1 MNRQQRRKL
10 QRIQKRNEKKQ
21 RIEEA
26 SFDTTKIGKISIEGV
41 LDKMFGRSTVCERI
55 QDAEEKGRT
64 FSQQEI
70 DIIHEFKAEIDHEN
84 ELELKKMMKMIE
96 EDKKCP

>member
-26 SFDTTKIGKISIEGV
+26 TFNITEIDESNIEFV
-41 LDKMFGRSTVCERI
+41 LDKIFNRSTVCERI
-55 QDAEEKGRT
+55 QDAEEKGIT

-70 DIIHEFKAEIDHEN
+70 DLMHEFQAEIDSEN
-84 ELELKKMMKMIE
+84 ELQLKKMMKMMD